1 MTDRY
6 GQPTPLGTALRDL
19 GFAASDTTHERA
31 GRMRTW
37 EEGRAALA
45 EYERAMRDDNIEA
58 ARRRGEQVCGFCDG
72 AGRVR
77 VTVDRSDPRF
87 GTAQPCRACA
97 VTSGPQEVTE
107 DVTTRLR
114 IPVRF
119 AEKSL
124 ETWLPATARERVAA
138 GVYVRDWP
146 PSKPFLVL
154 VGQAGVGKTH
164 LAVGILRRLFE
175 SHGQRGQFWAYG
187 QLLDRY
193 RATFDR
199 DAATETVD
207 SIDAI
212 LRRLPL
218 LVLDDFAREKATE
231 WVEARVFRIVDE
243 WSREGRPLLVTV
255 NPEQMAR
262 MDAAIVS
269 RLMDTSIATV
279 VRFAGDDRRMA
290 TS

>member
-6 GQPTPLGTALRDL
+6 GQPTTLGTALTDL
-19 GFAASDTTHERA
+19 GYRAVDPPSERV

-37 EEGRAALA
+37 EEGSAALA
-45 EYERAMRDDNIEA
+45 VYEREQLEDSMAAERAMN
-58 ARRRGEQVCGFCDG
+58 RRHCGFCDG

-77 VTVDRSDPRF
+77 VTVDRSDSRF
-87 GTAQPCRACA
+87 GIAQPCRACA
-97 VTSGPQEVTE
+97 VESGPQEATE
-107 DVTTRLR
+107 DVTARLR

-124 ETWLPATARERVAA
+124 ETWLPANAPERVAA

-154 VGQAGVGKTH
+154 IGQAGVGKTH

-175 SHGQRGQFWAYG
+175 SHGQRGQFWPYG

-199 DAATETVD
+199 DVATETVEG
-207 SIDAI
+207 IDAI

-243 WSREGRPLLVTV
+243 WSRDGRPLLVTV

-279 VRFAGDDRRMA
+279 IRFAGDDRRLA
-290 TS
+290 